1 MLVGGR
7 RVAQRHGRESAWPIC
22 PLCLPRIHQK
32 CVFAAILIPPPFPCP
47 PSAGQ
52 PSSTQ
57 PPAVVQ
63 GQIRQRGGRPKGASI
78 WRLILCL
85 SAPAPP
91 LPLAPLSFP
100 LTCSLSPTL
109 SPSSASSSTSQ
120 CHGSLT
126 LQVGSKERTRA
137 ISSWIWARLAQ
148 EAPRIPACARRSK
161 HLMCFSS
168 YLRPWLHAEKASS
181 YLLGK

>member
-1 MLVGGR
+1 MADLPPLPPQNPPKMRFCCDIDSASLPLSSLCRAAFIDTASCSCARANQAKRWSAKGR
-7 RVAQRHGRESAWPIC
+7 LHLAIDSL
-22 PLCLPRIHQK
+22 PLC
-32 CVFAAILIPPPFPCP
+32 
-47 PSAGQ
+47 PS
-52 PSSTQ
+52 
-57 PPAVVQ
+57 
-63 GQIRQRGGRPKGASI
+63 
-78 WRLILCL
+78 
-85 SAPAPP
+85 PP
-91 LPLAPLSFP
+91 LPLPPLSFP

-109 SPSSASSSTSQ
+109 SPSSASSFTSQ
-120 CHGSLT
+120 CHGSPT